1 MELTKTNER
10 AVALER
16 KVENLEQIFNTAEKT
31 IIEVEKSEIICQEL
45 DDEFLMLKED
55 FQIVRTTIL
64 STIQR
69 AKNVLD
75 MLSTN
80 IELDP
85 TASGSLISS
94 YSELVNSINNSGKLL
109 GDLYK
114 TLIDIKQKSSSQLE
128 NNETAKKD
136 KVLAV
141 SEITRLIANSEP
153 RPLKK

>member
-114 TLIDIKQKSSSQLE
+114 TLIDIKQKSSSQSE
-128 NNETAKKD
+128 NNETTKKD

-141 SEITRLIANSEP
+141 SEITRLIANNNK
-153 RPLKK
+153 L

>member
-10 AVALER
+10 AVALEK

-114 TLIDIKQKSSSQLE
+114 TLIDIKQKSSSQPE

-141 SEITRLIANSEP
+141 SEITRLIANNNK
-153 RPLKK
+153 L

>member
-114 TLIDIKQKSSSQLE
+114 TLIDIKQKSSSQSE

-141 SEITRLIANSEP
+141 SEITRLIANNNK
-153 RPLKK
+153 L

>member
-128 NNETAKKD
+128 NNETAKRD
-136 KVLAV
+136 KV
-141 SEITRLIANSEP
+141 
-153 RPLKK
+153 

>member
-114 TLIDIKQKSSSQLE
+114 TLIDIKHKSSSQLE

-141 SEITRLIANSEP
+141 SEITRLIANNK
-153 RPLKK
+153 L

>member
-94 YSELVNSINNSGKLL
+94 YSELVKSINNSGKLL

-141 SEITRLIANSEP
+141 SEITRLIANNK
-153 RPLKK
+153 L

>member
-114 TLIDIKQKSSSQLE
+114 TLIDIKQKSSSKSE

-141 SEITRLIANSEP
+141 SEITRLIANNK
-153 RPLKK
+153 L

>member
-128 NNETAKKD
+128 NNETTKKD

-141 SEITRLIANSEP
+141 SEITRLIANNK
-153 RPLKK
+153 L

>member
-31 IIEVEKSEIICQEL
+31 IIEVEKSEVICQEL

-141 SEITRLIANSEP
+141 SEITRLIASNK
-153 RPLKK
+153 L

>member
-136 KVLAV
+136 KVLAL
-141 SEITRLIANSEP
+141 SEITRLIANNK
-153 RPLKK
+153 L

>member
-31 IIEVEKSEIICQEL
+31 IIEVEKSEVICQEL

-141 SEITRLIANSEP
+141 SEITRLIANNNK
-153 RPLKK
+153 L

>member
-55 FQIVRTTIL
+55 LQIVRTTIL
-64 STIQR
+64 STLQR

-141 SEITRLIANSEP
+141 SEITRLIANNNK
-153 RPLKK
+153 L

>member
-141 SEITRLIANSEP
+141 SEITRIIANNK
-153 RPLKK
+153 L

>member
-31 IIEVEKSEIICQEL
+31 IIEVEKSEIIGQEL

-114 TLIDIKQKSSSQLE
+114 TLIDIKQKSSSQSE

-141 SEITRLIANSEP
+141 SEITRLIANSK
-153 RPLKK
+153 L

>member
-141 SEITRLIANSEP
+141 SEITRLIANNK
-153 RPLKK
+153 L

>member
-1 MELTKTNER
+1 MELTTTNER

-31 IIEVEKSEIICQEL
+31 IIEVEKSEVICQEL

-141 SEITRLIANSEP
+141 SEITRLIANNK
-153 RPLKK
+153 L

>member
-128 NNETAKKD
+128 NDETAKKD

-141 SEITRLIANSEP
+141 SEITRLIANNK
-153 RPLKK
+153 L

>member
-114 TLIDIKQKSSSQLE
+114 TLIDIKQKSSSQPE

-141 SEITRLIANSEP
+141 SEITRLIANNK
-153 RPLKK
+153 L

>member
-114 TLIDIKQKSSSQLE
+114 TLIDIKQKSSSQSE

-141 SEITRLIANSEP
+141 SEITRLIANSK
-153 RPLKK
+153 L

>member
-114 TLIDIKQKSSSQLE
+114 TLIDIKQKSSCQLE

-141 SEITRLIANSEP
+141 SEITRLIANNK
-153 RPLKK
+153 L

>member
-31 IIEVEKSEIICQEL
+31 IIEVEKSEVICQEL

-85 TASGSLISS
+85 TASGSLSAS

-141 SEITRLIANSEP
+141 SEITRLIANSK
-153 RPLKK
+153 L

>member
-153 RPLKK
+153 RLLKK

>member
-80 IELDP
+80 TELDP

-109 GDLYK
+109 GD
-114 TLIDIKQKSSSQLE
+114 
-128 NNETAKKD
+128 
-136 KVLAV
+136 
-141 SEITRLIANSEP
+141 
-153 RPLKK
+153 

>member
-114 TLIDIKQKSSSQLE
+114 TLIDIKQKSSSQPE

-141 SEITRLIANSEP
+141 SEITRLIANSK
-153 RPLKK
+153 L

>member
-10 AVALER
+10 AVSLER

-141 SEITRLIANSEP
+141 SEITRLIANSK
-153 RPLKK
+153 L

>member
-31 IIEVEKSEIICQEL
+31 IIEVEKAEIICQEL

-141 SEITRLIANSEP
+141 SEITRLIANNNK
-153 RPLKK
+153 L

>member
-31 IIEVEKSEIICQEL
+31 IIEVEKSEVICQEL

-141 SEITRLIANSEP
+141 SEITRLIANSK
-153 RPLKK
+153 L

>member
-10 AVALER
+10 AVALEK

-141 SEITRLIANSEP
+141 SEITRLIANNK
-153 RPLKK
+153 L

>member
-31 IIEVEKSEIICQEL
+31 IIEVEKSEVICQEL

-114 TLIDIKQKSSSQLE
+114 TLIDIKQKSTSQLE

-141 SEITRLIANSEP
+141 SEITRLIANNK
-153 RPLKK
+153 L

>member
-10 AVALER
+10 AVALEK

-31 IIEVEKSEIICQEL
+31 IIEVEKSEVICQEL

-141 SEITRLIANSEP
+141 SEITRLIANSK
-153 RPLKK
+153 L

>member
-31 IIEVEKSEIICQEL
+31 IIEVEKAEIICQEL

-141 SEITRLIANSEP
+141 SEITRLIANSK
-153 RPLKK
+153 L

>member
-10 AVALER
+10 AVALEK

-55 FQIVRTTIL
+55 FQIVRSTIL

-141 SEITRLIANSEP
+141 SEITRLIANNK
-153 RPLKK
+153 L

>member
-141 SEITRLIANSEP
+141 SEITRLIANSK
-153 RPLKK
+153 L

>member
-114 TLIDIKQKSSSQLE
+114 TLIDIKQKSSSQSE
-128 NNETAKKD
+128 NNETAKTD

-141 SEITRLIANSEP
+141 SEITRLIANSK
-153 RPLKK
+153 L

>member
-75 MLSTN
+75 MLSIN

-141 SEITRLIANSEP
+141 SEITRLIANNK
-153 RPLKK
+153 L

>member
-31 IIEVEKSEIICQEL
+31 IIEVEKSEVICQEL

-128 NNETAKKD
+128 NNETVKKD

-141 SEITRLIANSEP
+141 SEITRLIANSK
-153 RPLKK
+153 L

>member
-31 IIEVEKSEIICQEL
+31 IIEVEKSEIICKEL

-141 SEITRLIANSEP
+141 SEITRLIANNK
-153 RPLKK
+153 L

>member
-10 AVALER
+10 AVALEK

-141 SEITRLIANSEP
+141 SEITRLIANSK
-153 RPLKK
+153 L